1 MLSAIAKLQPTD
13 VISQLKSYNVTLTDI
28 TLHAQPT
35 SKEYTFNMEYSVPD
49 PKYPVTYNA
58 TYDPTKSPAWLMTSW
73 NGNNKPEKYQTNSL
87 TDRVAKYATVPVVV
101 DEASLKSAME
111 GNYLVVSFR
120 VVPASVPK
128 QYMYLKDCDGKAY
141 INTNSGKLEKTVWE
155 NFHPTRN
162 AAVRV
167 KKIRE
172 EVYFINA
179 DGMYHVSKEAQTMG
193 GSVATKTGDVT
204 GQADQ
209 VITYL
214 NYRKVN

>member
-1 MLSAIAKLQPTD
+1 MAMSQSAD
-13 VISQLKSYNVTLTDI
+13 VLSQLKSYNVTLTEI
-28 TLHAQPT
+28 TLHAQPAP
-35 SKEYTFNMEYSVPD
+35 KEFAFDMEYSVPD

-58 TYDPTKSPAWLMTSW
+58 TYDPTKSPAWVMTSW
-73 NGNNKPEKYQTNSL
+73 NGNNKPEKYQTNIL
-87 TDRVAKYATVPVVV
+87 TDRVAKYGTTPVMV
-101 DEASLKSAME
+101 DESSLKSAME

-120 VVPASVPK
+120 VVPATVPK
-128 QYMYLKDCDGKAY
+128 LYMYLKDCDGKAY
-141 INTNSGKLEKTVWE
+141 INTTSGKLEKTVWE
-155 NFHPTRN
+155 NFQPTRN

-172 EVYFINA
+172 EVYFINT
-179 DGMYHVSKEAQTMG
+179 DGVYHVSKETQSMG
-193 GSVATKTGDVT
+193 GSVDTKAGNVT